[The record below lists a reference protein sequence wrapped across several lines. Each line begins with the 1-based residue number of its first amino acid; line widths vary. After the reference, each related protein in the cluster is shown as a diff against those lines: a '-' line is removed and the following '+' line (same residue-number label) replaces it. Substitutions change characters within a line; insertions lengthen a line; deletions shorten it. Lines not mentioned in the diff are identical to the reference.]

1 MGLFPRPSFIHHIGQ
16 NNDRIYFLGMSNKP
30 CKVQQM
36 AVTTINIIPFSG
48 MPWAVKVALR
58 LTGSDRGWAEE
69 ERRLWIRPGTEGRC
83 PRVLVLLRLRP
94 SELRSQRP
102 AQGRDPQAGCL
113 GKSSCKCKRARLSG
127 AGREVLMSRG
137 ARPWPTR
144 RGSSPGTVT
153 YCESSDI

>member
-102 AQGRDPQAGCL
+102 AQGGDPQAGKRDRDSL
-113 GKSSCKCKRARLSG
+113 EQSSSGKAAPGPQEERLDRGPNEDEKR
-127 AGREVLMSRG
+127 
-137 ARPWPTR
+137 
-144 RGSSPGTVT
+144 
-153 YCESSDI
+153 D